1 MRLNPARTPPTLTVT
16 FTIELEQYQ
25 EVVDSI
31 LKGVV
36 NDPDRKGD
44 RWDAVTEAN
53 RILSHVGLPLMHT
66 GKEDYVPLE
75 YDS

>member
-1 MRLNPARTPPTLTVT
+1 MRIDRAKTPPTLTVT
-16 FTIELEQYQ
+16 FTIDLPQYQ

-44 RWDAVTEAN
+44 RWDAIAEAN
-53 RILSHVGLPLMHT
+53 RILSHVGLPLMPT
-66 GKEDYVPLE
+66 GEEGYVPLE